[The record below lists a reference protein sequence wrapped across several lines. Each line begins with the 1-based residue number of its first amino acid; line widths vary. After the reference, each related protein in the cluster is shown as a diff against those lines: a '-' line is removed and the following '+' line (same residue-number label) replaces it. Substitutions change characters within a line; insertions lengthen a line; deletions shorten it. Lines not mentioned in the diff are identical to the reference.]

1 MKKVLLIDDEAAG
14 RKMIS
19 QYLAEYKE
27 FVVIG
32 EANNGVDAVKL
43 INEFKPDLIF
53 LDIQMPGM
61 TGFDVLT
68 HIDEIPQVIF
78 STAYDKYALEAFEVH
93 AVDYLLKPYTRER
106 FRKAIERIRNSEG
119 TAGLKP
125 LAESLLM
132 DKPSYPERILVQ
144 LAKKL
149 ITISVHDIIRIEAD
163 GDYSSLITEN
173 GKYLSNYGI
182 SKLSERLDNE
192 VFIRVHRSSVIN
204 LNYIKEVN
212 KYVSSYDVVMQN
224 NDLVRV
230 SRGYM
235 DNLKKLMF

>member
-19 QYLAEYKE
+19 QYLAEFKE
-27 FVVIG
+27 FIIVG

-106 FRKAIERIRNSEG
+106 FRKAIDRVRNSDD
-119 TAGLKP
+119 TSRIKP
-125 LAESLLM
+125 LTESLLM

-149 ITISVHDIIRIEAD
+149 ITINVSDIIRIEAD
-163 GDYSSLITEN
+163 GDYSSLITKT

-182 SKLSERLDNE
+182 SKLAERLDNE
-192 VFIRVHRSSVIN
+192 TFIRVHRSSIIN

-224 NDLVRV
+224 DDLIRV

-235 DNLKKLMF
+235 DNLKKLMY

>member
-27 FVVIG
+27 FIVVG

-68 HIDEIPQVIF
+68 HIEEIPHVIF

-106 FRKAIERIRNSEG
+106 FRKAINRVKNSDNFSG
-119 TAGLKP
+119 IKP
-125 LAESLLM
+125 LTDSLLM

-149 ITISVHDIIRIEAD
+149 ITISVNDIIRIEAD

-182 SKLSERLDNE
+182 SKLSEKLDNE
-192 VFIRVHRSSVIN
+192 VFIRIHRSSVVN

-224 NDLVRV
+224 GDLLRV

-235 DNLKKLMF
+235 ENLKKLMF